1 MTKTDE
7 LMCLLEEG
15 KKYVSADTFHY
26 SAEQKMEL
34 DSWIND
40 INLFAQNR
48 LGVNELKTE
57 ITNACFFKDSKGLK
71 VTHEKL
77 MGLLLSLTKH
87 LASEPLNNNPPAA
100 QNTDAIHRPQMT
112 PISENKA
119 YDLFLSHANADK
131 LSYVNDLYV
140 AFSKLGIKIFY
151 DKEELSWGDNWKEI
165 ILNGTAQSEFA
176 VIVISQNFFG
186 REWTE
191 RELNEFLNRQNASGQ
206 KIILPLLYNITF
218 PELQDKY
225 PALADIQA
233 IQSEDKSKEEI
244 CILFA
249 KELIK
254 RLKGAQ

>member
-7 LMCLLEEG
+7 LMRLLEEG
-15 KKYVSADTFHY
+15 KKYISVDIFHC

-40 INLFAQNR
+40 VNLFAKNR
-48 LGVNELKTE
+48 LSANELKTE
-57 ITNACFFKDSKGLK
+57 ITNVCFFKDSNRLK
-71 VTHEKL
+71 ETHEKL
-77 MGLLLSLTKH
+77 MGLLLSLTKY
-87 LASEPLNNNPPAA
+87 LASEPSNNNPPTG
-100 QNTDAIHRPQMT
+100 QNTDAIHKPQMT
-112 PISENKA
+112 FTSASKA

-140 AFSKLGIKIFY
+140 IFSKLGIKIFY

-218 PELQDKY
+218 SELQDKY
-225 PALADIQA
+225 PALANIQA

-244 CILFA
+244 CILLA

-254 RLKGAQ
+254 RLKGTQ